1 MSCDSAA
8 LDSIHFPFTSAT
20 QSRSTS
26 LHFTYLRR
34 TQKHLIEKVLHHLLP
49 RWTQVAAW
57 TRLAGCACSHKVCE
71 GPQQLVRSNMS
82 TGSHVRRDSEIYL
95 GVEDQ
100 GCSETFQPSMVASY
114 NRPIGVQE
122 VYTFRRIRSAT
133 TANSFASTASQ
144 PNIRNFHHPRGCFGC
159 VSGSLYVFC
168 TASQLFCHPASIKQS
183 PVCSCIYVSLLP
195 SFPSSPSPSCSF
207 HQDQHNSGTEITH
220 RHDHRP
226 FVNRIYTTACL
237 PYQLHHHTSLFPRYG
252 RHS

>member
-1 MSCDSAA
+1 MCHVTARHWIP
-8 LDSIHFPFTSAT
+8 SIFHSLQRLNLAP
-20 QSRSTS
+20 

-71 GPQQLVRSNMS
+71 GPQQLGRSNMS

-133 TANSFASTASQ
+133 TANIKPSQ
-144 PNIRNFHHPRGCFGC
+144 PNIRDFHPLQVCFGC

-168 TASQLFCHPASIKQS
+168 TASHLFCHPASIKQS